1 MMDDGRAGGC
11 MVTYEKGEKRE
22 KGENVCNIGKKTFL
36 LIKTLPDFVFLL
48 LVLSRSRMASWF
60 GRRIKL

>member
-1 MMDDGRAGGC
+1 MYGH
-11 MVTYEKGEKRE
+11 YE

-48 LVLSRSRMASWF
+48 FAFCFLLFAF
-60 GRRIKL
+60 DP

>member
-1 MMDDGRAGGC
+1 MYGH
-11 MVTYEKGEKRE
+11 YEKGEKGE

-36 LIKTLPDFVFLL
+36 LIKTLPDFAFCFLL
-48 LVLSRSRMASWF
+48 LILSRSRMASWF

>member
-1 MMDDGRAGGC
+1 